1 MRKSSMFSVILISL
15 SLMIAG
21 TPLIAKGITT
31 LSIPDITISV
41 MANTESSFLMTVT
54 DVNQRDMDIFF
65 EDISGIGIEFRGNPD
80 ALKNIPTDTTLVQ
93 TVFVPEAAFPGQHVI
108 RAIGLPSDMV
118 EDIVSQFGEFPS
130 IDQLPV
136 MGYRYDDVILDV
148 SGIAE
153 TGTPA
158 QALLAGIM
166 IDGPLTVIGGQH
178 LSLSTTATYSDGSTR
193 EVTYE
198 TLWSE
203 DSLYA
208 SINDYGILNTEPVTS
223 DERLYVSAGYSEG
236 DNARSDSRL
245 VTITNSE
252 IEEETVLY
260 FPQFIS
266 GGGSSTEFILVNN
279 CADEKSG
286 SVIFYSNETPGNFI
300 GEIIKSEP
308 YSVAARD
315 VSVFTWSDG
324 INGNLQVGAVE
335 VTQEGDKSCTIEGT
349 EFFNALGSYTTVP
362 AAVPGEA
369 QQIFAFRNSTRDT
382 GFAVYNPNDYDIEI
396 EASFITGEESLETS
410 FELGPNGH
418 KACYLGELF
427 ADQQA
432 LIPDDV
438 PGTLNFH
445 SVGGEDF
452 TLMGLFS
459 PDLSANAL
467 VSLPTSPNALEE

>member
-1 MRKSSMFSVILISL
+1 MRKSSAFFIILISL
-15 SLMIAG
+15 PLMIAG

-31 LSIPDITISV
+31 LSIPDSSISV
-41 MANTESSFLMTVT
+41 KADTESSFLMTVT

-80 ALKNIPTDTTLVQ
+80 TLKNVPTDTTLVQ

-108 RAIGLPSDMV
+108 RAIGLPSDLV
-118 EDIVSQFGEFPS
+118 DDIVAQFGEFPA

-153 TGTPA
+153 AGTPA
-158 QALLAGIM
+158 QAALAGIT
-166 IDGPLTVIGGQH
+166 INGALTVIGGQH
-178 LSLSTTATYSDGSTR
+178 LSLNSTATYSDGSTR

-208 SINDYGILNTEPVTS
+208 SINDYGILNTEPVAS
-223 DERLYVSAGYSEG
+223 DERFYVSAGYSEG

-245 VTITNSE
+245 ITIINSE
-252 IEEETVLY
+252 IEEETILY

-266 GGGSSTEFILVNN
+266 GSGSSTEFILVNN
-279 CADEKSG
+279 CPDDASG
-286 SVIFYSNETPGNFI
+286 SIIFYSNETPGNFI

-308 YSVAARD
+308 FSVPGRD
-315 VSVFTWSDG
+315 VAVFTWGDG
-324 INGNLQVGAVE
+324 IGNLLQVGAVE
-335 VTQEGDKSCTIEGT
+335 VTREADASCSIEGT

-362 AAVPGEA
+362 SAVPGDS

-396 EASFITGEESLETS
+396 VASFITGEESLETS

-427 ADQQA
+427 SDQQA
-432 LIPDDV
+432 LIPDNV